1 MGFRSLQHIQDP
13 AIHCPRALPP
23 PATVRLQGLVTLLT
37 AFARRTRVGLVSCR
51 QRSWDS
57 PFGVFSSQKV
67 SGTFRPGRTHIPFL
81 RPLYQSPF
89 DDRPARSAAVSGL
102 RPFREFLASAAGLA
116 RLLTGYSPGFFPFRA
131 LTTTALAEPSP
142 GLLSRAS
149 QRRISHDSSRRRLRV
164 SISLR
169 RDPSGAAAA
178 SRNGRMGQPS
188 WGFGHRLSPGHS
200 NAMPPGLSWFTSHRV
215 AHHCRLP
222 VLFGRLLASC

>member
-1 MGFRSLQHIQDP
+1 MQES
-13 AIHCPRALPP
+13 AIHWPRALPRL
-23 PATVRLQGLVTLLT
+23 ATFRLQGLVTLVT
-37 AFARRTRVGLVSCR
+37 ASARRIRVGHFSYR
-51 QRSWDS
+51 QRSWDL

-67 SGTFRPGRTHIPFL
+67 SEAFRPGRTHIPFL

-102 RPFREFLASAAGLA
+102 QPFREFLASAAGLA

-131 LTTTALAEPSP
+131 LTTTALAGASP

-188 WGFGHRLSPGHS
+188 WGFRHRPDPGHS
-200 NAMPPGLSWFTSHRV
+200 NAAPPGLSLFTSHRV